1 MERQQ
6 YVKALRQ
13 EPPARPPAHRA
24 ASFRCIEAKERK
36 IFGGLER
43 SYRNQWEPFPGP
55 SVIILER
62 TNNRLPPSMANS
74 MSDEELMAQVRSG
87 VGEMLGVLFERY
99 HVPLFNFYL
108 KLTGDRTAS
117 EDLVQEVFFRIL
129 KYRQSYRPETPFRA
143 WMYQIARNARVD
155 LLRKRRPE
163 TEYEPEMTPAV
174 APVDTAQQSQEAQ
187 LLHSALMQISEDK
200 REVLVLSRFQD
211 LKYEEIAQLMGCEV
225 ATVKTRV
232 HRALQD
238 LKEIF
243 QQLEGGKALRGKGR
257 QGRWP
262 TPGSVQ

>member
-1 MERQQ
+1 
-6 YVKALRQ
+6 
-13 EPPARPPAHRA
+13 
-24 ASFRCIEAKERK
+24 
-36 IFGGLER
+36 
-43 SYRNQWEPFPGP
+43 
-55 SVIILER
+55 
-62 TNNRLPPSMANS
+62 MANS

-129 KYRQSYRPETPFRA
+129 KYRHSYRPETAFRA

-163 TEYEPEMTPAV
+163 TSFEAEMSPAV
-174 APVDTAQQSQEAQ
+174 APVDTAQQSQEAL

-211 LKYEEIAQLMGCEV
+211 LKYEEIAQLLGCEV
-225 ATVKTRV
+225 ATVKPASIVRCRTCGKYSSS
-232 HRALQD
+232 
-238 LKEIF
+238 LKAEKDYTARD
-243 QQLEGGKALRGKGR
+243 GRGDGLR
-257 QGRWP
+257 
-262 TPGSVQ
+262 PGVCNELRRNWRIVTGLSAGQTER